1 MGAVI
6 SLQRLRRCSGPHDFS
21 NTPPYDGHVTRCCV
35 VEWLIIHA
43 YAEGD
48 TAAMSV
54 AVVSRVFR
62 TFGFEL
68 SGARYW
74 LKQ

>member
-1 MGAVI
+1 LSFGADVRAFMV
-6 SLQRLRRCSGPHDFS
+6 LTQ
-21 NTPPYDGHVTRCCV
+21 
-35 VEWLIIHA
+35 
-43 YAEGD
+43 
-48 TAAMSV
+48 
-54 AVVSRVFR
+54 VVSRVFR

>member
-1 MGAVI
+1 VVAAVETGGL
-6 SLQRLRRCSGPHDFS
+6 S
-21 NTPPYDGHVTRCCV
+21 
-35 VEWLIIHA
+35 
-43 YAEGD
+43 
-48 TAAMSV
+48 
-54 AVVSRVFR
+54 VVSRVFR

>member
-1 MGAVI
+1 VDQACHALLAFWPRYTGGPRRPLIALQTLRPWRTLFALR
-6 SLQRLRRCSGPHDFS
+6 SLL
-21 NTPPYDGHVTRCCV
+21 
-35 VEWLIIHA
+35 
-43 YAEGD
+43 
-48 TAAMSV
+48 